1 MKKRNY
7 KIGIITLTLI
17 FVFNLVLMSVS
28 SVFAANQYGQTGA
41 KNEAEKI
48 TFATRIKEAF
58 VECLKNDSMLNGHQ
72 ASDYGDHHLKDYYV
86 TPAEI
91 FKTNNVFTNDSDF
104 PKKATVV
111 KVGKDI
117 EAIINPG
124 DSNGKIYCYE
134 GTPEKNLTTLF
145 MDAMGIDNIKQLI
158 CSSTGNYALY
168 DGGVDNCSVDNLNL
182 SAKLS
187 KKDSKKSI
195 EYINDIYSKWS
206 KKQNNGI
213 LTGDSEKDKVSS
225 NATMSY
231 TEALNAFEKEC
242 LGQPG
247 VSPDGK
253 DKEQYS
259 SGGGTYYYDFK
270 IKMIKDGNTVE
281 LFPHLGKDKDG
292 NDFNKSGIKT
302 VEYYKNSEKLTCKD
316 LADTINNNFDE
327 YKKSIESIRKDKYV
341 KPCASAEIKKRAN
354 EIVSSYVKQEE
365 KKKASTPS
373 YFNKGLVST
382 PSNPL
387 ISTDSN
393 LSVTKEEY
401 DKVLAAVKSDDFT
414 VDDGNGGKKCL
425 ETENLKPCNTVEK
438 KTQAKKLLEDYIMRS
453 QGNGTPLTEAES
465 AEFTKI
471 KSAIDHDDFTV
482 DDGNGGKKCL
492 ETENF
497 NSTLPP
503 DEAEWTADGE
513 YDSSTSEEQKQS
525 YCQENGGFLSW
536 MLCPAIADGAATA
549 SGLLGSITALTNVHT
564 SIIEQFSKQD
574 SSIYKAWSAF
584 RNIANIGFVIMLL
597 VIVFSQVT
605 NIGISNYNIKKIL
618 PKLII
623 TAILVNFSYLIMGV
637 LIDLSQI
644 VGNGI
649 GVLIRSVAADGMD
662 VDASTRA
669 SATISTIAGAVIGVA
684 GAVGAGAA
692 ISGAITGVA
701 GAASAGTIVAGL
713 VGGPAIILP
722 VVMFI
727 ITSLISVF
735 FGFVMLTIRQAAII
749 MVVVL
754 APLAMVLYALP
765 NTAAITKKYFSIV
778 KALLMLYPMFIFAT
792 SAGALASS
800 IIIGTSTD
808 LLMMIVGGLLN
819 VLPYFAIPSMTS
831 KSLAGL
837 GAITG
842 AFDKM
847 RGGVL
852 KGASM
857 AGGAIAAS
865 EFYKNIKSNYA
876 ADQSVARAKRDLRKF
891 DKIKADK
898 GKLSIAQMRRQAA
911 AAGIVNSDSKLRAGS
926 DSAGRGALSN
936 MSGLGFENLEAT
948 AEKEFRDGEVKN
960 IMNKLAND
968 GVNEA
973 TMESDLRKALGA
985 DYTTMTKEEKRANDV
1000 KIEALTRALGATK
1013 NGRKI
1018 ISDIGK
1024 DTSLSMSNRAF
1035 TQLASAAVTLPGF
1048 SDKQQIANRQ
1058 FNEYLQSTSYIKD
1071 AEGSNPSLISATRS
1085 KGLDK
1090 AYDDMTMD
1098 NFLKVGNEDAA
1109 EILGAKGANS
1119 LDSVVRQTASAA
1131 LKDPNL
1137 ISNFDKTKMS
1147 LVSAEM
1153 DNQRKTTINLRNGG
1167 TAQVF
1172 NPPSDFGDYSQTKHL
1187 SGEIIYT
1194 NSRGDRFNAST
1205 GQITKGI

>member
-1 MKKRNY
+1 MREIKYR
-7 KIGIITLTLI
+7 ICSLSLVVLIIFNMII
-17 FVFNLVLMSVS
+17 FSVS
-28 SVFAANQYGQTGA
+28 SVFADTETITVSGGEKGLDEANIAEFVYKGFLDCYKTASTHSIGFRGEKKDSGA
-41 KNEAEKI
+41 RSAKTPGDPKNVDKL
-48 TFATRIKEAF
+48 TSQMF
-58 VECLKNDSMLNGHQ
+58 
-72 ASDYGDHHLKDYYV
+72 YV
-86 TPAEI
+86 
-91 FKTNNVFTNDSDF
+91 DSDGDAF
-104 PKKATVV
+104 RVGEFNNHKKYAQYLNFKSTD
-111 KVGKDI
+111 VGRI
-117 EAIINPG
+117 
-124 DSNGKIYCYE
+124 
-134 GTPEKNLTTLF
+134 
-145 MDAMGIDNIKQLI
+145 MGSDNIFSDQTVIEVDRRLEDIIGKEKK
-158 CSSTGNYALY
+158 
-168 DGGVDNCSVDNLNL
+168 DGRIWCNESNKTTKANITSEFKKIFGVDNSSLICDGDKFGLFRPKEDEGKKCQEVITDNNIKLVKNTVDGQKYIDKLYNNWKKT
-182 SAKLS
+182 SAYAKNVDDVKDPS
-187 KKDSKKSI
+187 KTEEKNGSRD
-195 EYINDIYSKWS
+195 YSYELKIFKADCTNQQES
-206 KKQNNGI
+206 
-213 LTGDSEKDKVSS
+213 LDKV
-225 NATMSY
+225 T
-231 TEALNAFEKEC
+231 
-242 LGQPG
+242 
-247 VSPDGK
+247 
-253 DKEQYS
+253 
-259 SGGGTYYYDFK
+259 GGTFNFT
-270 IKMIKDGNTVE
+270 IKELDASGNVVE
-281 LFPHLGKDKDG
+281 KYPQMK
-292 NDFNKSGIKT
+292 NDQWDKSGRGLFTTYYSNGTPLKCDELAKKINEDFDDYRKT
-302 VEYYKNSEKLTCKD
+302 IANAKTDACGTEEVIEKANSIVKEYGAKIDAKIPLT
-316 LADTINNNFDE
+316 DE
-327 YKKSIESIRKDKYV
+327 E
-341 KPCASAEIKKRAN
+341 
-354 EIVSSYVKQEE
+354 
-365 KKKASTPS
+365 
-373 YFNKGLVST
+373 
-382 PSNPL
+382 
-387 ISTDSN
+387 
-393 LSVTKEEY
+393 KEEY
-401 DKVLAAVKSDDFT
+401 KILSDALLNKDFT
-414 VDDGNGGKKCL
+414 VDDGQGGKKCL
-425 ETENLKPCNTVEK
+425 ETNKLKIV
-438 KTQAKKLLEDYIMRS
+438 
-453 QGNGTPLTEAES
+453 
-465 AEFTKI
+465 
-471 KSAIDHDDFTV
+471 V
-482 DDGNGGKKCL
+482 DDTSVDDTTNTNG
-492 ETENF
+492 
-497 NSTLPP
+497 
-503 DEAEWTADGE
+503 DA
-513 YDSSTSEEQKQS
+513 KQS

-549 SGLLGSITALTNVHT
+549 GGLLGSITALTNVHT

-597 VIVFSQVT
+597 VVVFSQVT

-692 ISGAITGVA
+692 IGGTITGVA
-701 GAASAGTIVAGL
+701 GAASAGTIAAGL

-735 FGFVMLTIRQAAII
+735 FGFIMLTIRQAAII

-754 APLAMVLYALP
+754 APLAMALYALP

-898 GKLSIAQMRRQAA
+898 GKLSIAQMRRQAT
-911 AAGIVNSDSKLRAGS
+911 AAGIVNNDSKLRAGS

-936 MSGLGFENLEAT
+936 MSGLGFENLKAT

-960 IMNKLAND
+960 IMNKLASD
-968 GVNEA
+968 GVDEG
-973 TMESDLRKALGA
+973 TMESELRKALGA
-985 DYTTMTKEEKRANDV
+985 DYKTMTEEGKHANDI

-1013 NGRKI
+1013 TGRKT
-1018 ISDIGK
+1018 ISNISNDA
-1024 DTSLSMSNRAF
+1024 SLSTSNRAF

-1048 SDKQQIANRQ
+1048 ADKQQIANRQ
-1058 FNEYLQSTSYIKD
+1058 FNEYLQNTSYKKND
-1071 AEGSNPSLISATRS
+1071 EGLSSSLISATRS

-1098 NFLKVGNEDAA
+1098 NFLKVGNDDAV

-1119 LDSVVRQTASAA
+1119 LDSVVSQTASAA

-1137 ISNFDKTKMS
+1137 IANFDKTKMS

-1153 DNQRKTTINLRNGG
+1153 DSQRMTTINLRSGG

-1172 NPPSDFGDYSQTKHL
+1172 NPPSDFGEYRQVKNL
-1187 SGEIIYT
+1187 AGEIIYT
-1194 NSRGDRFNAST
+1194 NKRGDRFNAST
-1205 GQITKGI
+1205 GQMTKGV

>member
-438 KTQAKKLLEDYIMRS
+438 KTQAKKLLEDYTMRS

-597 VIVFSQVT
+597 VVVFSQVT

-644 VGNGI
+644 AGNGI
-649 GVLIRSVAADGMD
+649 GALIRSVAADSMD
-662 VDASTRA
+662 ADASARA
-669 SATISTIAGAVIGVA
+669 AATITTIAGIVTTAA
-684 GAVGAGAA
+684 GGAGIAA
-692 ISGAITGVA
+692 AVVS
-701 GAASAGTIVAGL
+701 
-713 VGGPAIILP
+713 GPALILP

-727 ITSLISVF
+727 VTSLISVF
-735 FGFVMLTIRQAAII
+735 FGFIMLTIRQAAII
-749 MVVVL
+749 MVIVL
-754 APLAMVLYALP
+754 APLMMVLYALP
-765 NTAAITKKYFSIV
+765 NTSAITKKYISTI

-808 LLMMIVGGLLN
+808 PLMMIVGGLLN
-819 VLPYFAIPSMTS
+819 VLPYFAVPSMTS

-837 GAITG
+837 GAITAG
-842 AFDKM
+842 FDKI
-847 RGGVL
+847 RGGAL
-852 KGASM
+852 KGAGM
-857 AGGAIAAS
+857 AGGAFGAS
-865 EFYKNIKSNYA
+865 EFYKNMKSDFN
-876 ADQSVARAKRDLRKF
+876 
-891 DKIKADK
+891 ADK
-898 GKLSIAQMRRQAA
+898 NLNRSLGRLRRYKAIEDAGGKLTTSQRRRQTEAAGAVMKDAKMRAGGSA
-911 AAGIVNSDSKLRAGS
+911 AAGI
-926 DSAGRGALSN
+926 ALSN
-936 MSGLGFENLEAT
+936 YEGAGFAGLQAAALNELEEAEDKNNMMLFANEGYT
-948 AEKEFRDGEVKN
+948 PDDMIGMLKEASAADYSKMTDAEKS
-960 IMNKLAND
+960 AND
-968 GVNEA
+968 
-973 TMESDLRKALGA
+973 SRI
-985 DYTTMTKEEKRANDV
+985 R
-1000 KIEALTRALGATK
+1000 ALTKSLMSTK
-1013 NGRKI
+1013 AGQKAFESQIASNGDMR
-1018 ISDIGK
+1018 
-1024 DTSLSMSNRAF
+1024 LSNRAF
-1035 TQLASAAVTLPGF
+1035 GQIAHAALKTPGLADKYQVMNNQFSSYVDGGGDTSDTKVQAGLMGSTFSNGISKTLADMN
-1048 SDKQQIANRQ
+1048 SDKLQKITKFEVDQMYKSGADTTNLDNA
-1058 FNEYLQSTSYIKD
+1058 FNML
-1071 AEGSNPSLISATRS
+1071 
-1085 KGLDK
+1085 
-1090 AYDDMTMD
+1090 
-1098 NFLKVGNEDAA
+1098 AA
-1109 EILGAKGANS
+1109 
-1119 LDSVVRQTASAA
+1119 ASI
-1131 LKDPNL
+1131 KDPNL
-1137 ISNFDKTKMS
+1137 IADFDGIKQEKILEAQGKYIDES
-1147 LVSAEM
+1147 QKS
-1153 DNQRKTTINLRNGG
+1153 TINLRSGG
-1167 TAQVF
+1167 SATVY
-1172 NPPSDFGDYSQTKHL
+1172 NPPADFGKYTQTKDA
-1187 SGEIIYT
+1187 SGQIFYT
-1194 NSRGDRFNAST
+1194 NDRGDIFNAST
-1205 GQITKGI
+1205 GKQIKGM

>member
-1 MKKRNY
+1 MREKRY
-7 KIGIITLTLI
+7 RVCLLSLALMIIFNVII
-17 FVFNLVLMSVS
+17 FSVS
-28 SVFAANQYGQTGA
+28 TVFADAETIKVSGGEKGIDEANI
-41 KNEAEKI
+41 AEYVYKGFLDCYKTASTNPI
-48 TFATRIKEAF
+48 GFKGENQERSAVNNATSGNPKDIDKLQIGKYYR
-58 VECLKNDSMLNGHQ
+58 DSDGDVFTVMQ
-72 ASDYGDHHLKDYYV
+72 ANSKLRFIYYV
-86 TPAEI
+86 DYKATTDVGRIMESDNI
-91 FKTNNVFTNDSDF
+91 FSDQTSINVDRRLEDIVGKEKKDGKIWCNEKNKSTKTNITSEFKRIF
-104 PKKATVV
+104 
-111 KVGKDI
+111 
-117 EAIINPG
+117 
-124 DSNGKIYCYE
+124 
-134 GTPEKNLTTLF
+134 
-145 MDAMGIDNIKQLI
+145 
-158 CSSTGNYALY
+158 
-168 DGGVDNCSVDNLNL
+168 GVDNSSLICDGDKFGLFRPKKDEGKKCQEVLTDNNITLVKNTVDGQKYIDKIYNNWKKTNAYAKNVDDVKDPSKTEEKNGSRDYSYELKIFKADCTNQQESL
-182 SAKLS
+182 DKKTGDTFSFTIKELDASGNVVEKYPQMKNNRWDKSGRGLFTSYYPDGSKTSLKCDELAKKINEDFDDYRKTIANAKTDACNTEEVIEKASSIVREYSAKIDA
-187 KKDSKKSI
+187 KVP
-195 EYINDIYSKWS
+195 
-206 KKQNNGI
+206 
-213 LTGDSEKDKVSS
+213 LT
-225 NATMSY
+225 
-231 TEALNAFEKEC
+231 
-242 LGQPG
+242 
-247 VSPDGK
+247 
-253 DKEQYS
+253 DKE
-259 SGGGTYYYDFK
+259 
-270 IKMIKDGNTVE
+270 
-281 LFPHLGKDKDG
+281 
-292 NDFNKSGIKT
+292 
-302 VEYYKNSEKLTCKD
+302 
-316 LADTINNNFDE
+316 
-327 YKKSIESIRKDKYV
+327 
-341 KPCASAEIKKRAN
+341 
-354 EIVSSYVKQEE
+354 
-365 KKKASTPS
+365 
-373 YFNKGLVST
+373 
-382 PSNPL
+382 
-387 ISTDSN
+387 
-393 LSVTKEEY
+393 KEEY
-401 DKVLAAVKSDDFT
+401 KVLSDALLNKDFT
-414 VDDGNGGKKCL
+414 VDDGQGGKKCL
-425 ETENLKPCNTVEK
+425 ETNKLKIV
-438 KTQAKKLLEDYIMRS
+438 
-453 QGNGTPLTEAES
+453 
-465 AEFTKI
+465 
-471 KSAIDHDDFTV
+471 V
-482 DDGNGGKKCL
+482 DDTSVDDTTNTNG
-492 ETENF
+492 
-497 NSTLPP
+497 
-503 DEAEWTADGE
+503 DA
-513 YDSSTSEEQKQS
+513 KQS

-549 SGLLGSITALTNVHT
+549 GGLLGSITALTNVHT

-597 VIVFSQVT
+597 VVVFSQVT

-669 SATISTIAGAVIGVA
+669 SATISSIAGAVIGVA
-684 GAVGAGAA
+684 GVVGAGAA

-891 DKIKADK
+891 DRIKADK

-973 TMESDLRKALGA
+973 TMESELRKALGA
-985 DYTTMTKEEKRANDV
+985 DYATMTKEEKRANDV

-1024 DTSLSMSNRAF
+1024 DSSLAVSNRAF

-1048 SDKQQIANRQ
+1048 ADKQQIANRQ
-1058 FNEYLQSTSYIKD
+1058 FNEYLQSTSYKKD

-1085 KGLDK
+1085 EGLNK
-1090 AYDDMTMD
+1090 AYGDMTMD
-1098 NFLKVGNEDAA
+1098 NFLKVGNDDAV

-1119 LDSVVRQTASAA
+1119 LDSVVGQTASAA

-1172 NPPSDFGDYSQTKHL
+1172 NPPSDFGDYSQTKNL

>member
-438 KTQAKKLLEDYIMRS
+438 KTQAKKLLEDYTMRS

-597 VIVFSQVT
+597 VVVFSQVT

-644 VGNGI
+644 AGNGI
-649 GVLIRSVAADGMD
+649 GALIRSVAADSMD
-662 VDASTRA
+662 ADASARA
-669 SATISTIAGAVIGVA
+669 AATITTIAGIVTTAA
-684 GAVGAGAA
+684 GGAGIAA
-692 ISGAITGVA
+692 AVVS
-701 GAASAGTIVAGL
+701 
-713 VGGPAIILP
+713 GPALILP

-727 ITSLISVF
+727 VTSLISVF
-735 FGFVMLTIRQAAII
+735 FGFIMLTIRQAAII
-749 MVVVL
+749 MVIVL
-754 APLAMVLYALP
+754 APLMMVLYALP
-765 NTAAITKKYFSIV
+765 NTSAITKKYISTI

-808 LLMMIVGGLLN
+808 PLMMIVGGLLN
-819 VLPYFAIPSMTS
+819 VLPYFAVPSMTS

-837 GAITG
+837 GAITAG
-842 AFDKM
+842 FDKI
-847 RGGVL
+847 RGGAL
-852 KGASM
+852 KGAGM
-857 AGGAIAAS
+857 AGGAFGAS
-865 EFYKNIKSNYA
+865 EFYKNMKSDFN
-876 ADQSVARAKRDLRKF
+876 
-891 DKIKADK
+891 ADK
-898 GKLSIAQMRRQAA
+898 NLNRSLGRLRRYKAIEDAGGKLTTAQRRRQTEAAGAVMKDAKMRAGGSA
-911 AAGIVNSDSKLRAGS
+911 AAGI
-926 DSAGRGALSN
+926 ALSN
-936 MSGLGFENLEAT
+936 YEGAGFAGLQAAALNELEEAEDKNNMMLFANEGYT
-948 AEKEFRDGEVKN
+948 PDDMIGMLKEASAADYSKMTDAEKS
-960 IMNKLAND
+960 AND
-968 GVNEA
+968 
-973 TMESDLRKALGA
+973 SRI
-985 DYTTMTKEEKRANDV
+985 R
-1000 KIEALTRALGATK
+1000 ALTKSLMSTK
-1013 NGRKI
+1013 AGQKAFESQIASN
-1018 ISDIGK
+1018 K
-1024 DTSLSMSNRAF
+1024 DMRLSNRAF
-1035 TQLASAAVTLPGF
+1035 GQIAHAALKTPGLADKYQVMNNQFSSYVDGGGDTSDTKVQAGLMGSTFSNGISKTLADMN
-1048 SDKQQIANRQ
+1048 SDKLQKITKFEVGEMYKSGADTTNLDNA
-1058 FNEYLQSTSYIKD
+1058 FNML
-1071 AEGSNPSLISATRS
+1071 
-1085 KGLDK
+1085 
-1090 AYDDMTMD
+1090 
-1098 NFLKVGNEDAA
+1098 AA
-1109 EILGAKGANS
+1109 
-1119 LDSVVRQTASAA
+1119 ASI
-1131 LKDPNL
+1131 KDPNL
-1137 ISNFDKTKMS
+1137 IADFDGIKQEKILEAQGKYIDES
-1147 LVSAEM
+1147 QKS
-1153 DNQRKTTINLRNGG
+1153 TINLRSGG
-1167 TAQVF
+1167 SATVY
-1172 NPPSDFGDYSQTKHL
+1172 NPPADFGKYTQTKDA
-1187 SGEIIYT
+1187 SGQIFYT
-1194 NSRGDRFNAST
+1194 NDRGDIFNAST
-1205 GQITKGI
+1205 GKQIKGM

>member
-58 VECLKNDSMLNGHQ
+58 VECLKNDSMLIGHQ

-124 DSNGKIYCYE
+124 NSDGKIYCYE

-259 SGGGTYYYDFK
+259 SVGGTYYYDFK

-438 KTQAKKLLEDYIMRS
+438 KTQAKKLLEDYTMRS

-597 VIVFSQVT
+597 VVVFSQVT

-644 VGNGI
+644 AGNGI
-649 GVLIRSVAADGMD
+649 GALIRSVAADSMD
-662 VDASTRA
+662 ADASARA
-669 SATISTIAGAVIGVA
+669 AATITTIAGIVTTAA
-684 GAVGAGAA
+684 GGAGIAA
-692 ISGAITGVA
+692 AV
-701 GAASAGTIVAGL
+701 VF
-713 VGGPAIILP
+713 GPALILP

-727 ITSLISVF
+727 VTSLISVF
-735 FGFVMLTIRQAAII
+735 FGFIMLTIRQAAII
-749 MVVVL
+749 MVIVL

-765 NTAAITKKYFSIV
+765 NTAAITKKYFTTV

-800 IIIGTSTD
+800 IIVGTSTD

-842 AFDKM
+842 AFDKI
-847 RGGVL
+847 RGGAL

-857 AGGAIAAS
+857 AGSAFAAS
-865 EFYKNIKSNYA
+865 EFYKNMKSDFNADKNLNRSLGRLRKYKAIEDAGGTLSTAQRRRQTEAAGAVLKDAKMRAGGSAAASIALSNYEGSGFERLESA
-876 ADQSVARAKRDLRKF
+876 AQAELRDSEANNIISKLTNDGATEDEVKSMLLGVLGTDYNKLDGSGRFKNDTMIDAYSTFLGRTKTGKKMLAGIGRSDNVAASAHSLRQMGAAALKSPGFTDKEQISTRQFTDLIQAKRDP
-891 DKIKADK
+891 
-898 GKLSIAQMRRQAA
+898 
-911 AAGIVNSDSKLRAGS
+911 
-926 DSAGRGALSN
+926 
-936 MSGLGFENLEAT
+936 ENDFT
-948 AEKEFRDGEVKN
+948 VSTDVVKN
-960 IMNKLAND
+960 SRSAAIDEALADLNVDNFRKIGND
-968 GVNEA
+968 
-973 TMESDLRKALGA
+973 
-985 DYTTMTKEEKRANDV
+985 DV
-1000 KIEALTRALGATK
+1000 KEIIDTK
-1013 NGRKI
+1013 
-1018 ISDIGK
+1018 
-1024 DTSLSMSNRAF
+1024 
-1035 TQLASAAVTLPGF
+1035 TQNVL
-1048 SDKQQIANRQ
+1048 
-1058 FNEYLQSTSYIKD
+1058 E
-1071 AEGSNPSLISATRS
+1071 
-1085 KGLDK
+1085 
-1090 AYDDMTMD
+1090 
-1098 NFLKVGNEDAA
+1098 
-1109 EILGAKGANS
+1109 
-1119 LDSVVRQTASAA
+1119 SVVRQTAEASF
-1131 LKDPNL
+1131 KDPSL
-1137 ISNFDKTKMS
+1137 ISDFDKTKFS
-1147 LVSAEM
+1147 LVDEERNKQA
-1153 DNQRKTTINLRNGG
+1153 NNLNKTTINVRSTGNE
-1167 TAQVF
+1167 TAIYKA
-1172 NPPSDFGDYSQTKHL
+1172 PADFGEIASQRVVN
-1187 SGEIIYT
+1187 GDVIYT
-1194 NSRGDRFNAST
+1194 NKNGDTFNASKNQT
-1205 GQITKGI
+1205 TKNL